1 MKKRSKIR
9 QKIVSV
15 VLSLALCVP
24 MTGLFVRENTAE
36 AATDATVK
44 AFEEKISN
52 IKKKKNEVA
61 NRLKAAQSNKTK
73 AIDKKKDIDEQLN
86 LATEEIET
94 IKSLIAEYDVQIEE
108 KQGEI
113 EDAQA
118 NIDSQYDNFKQMMRL
133 SYEEGDAS
141 YLEMVLGAESFY
153 DFLVRVDRIT
163 SLMDYCKKLLN
174 SYKEN
179 KVALENAEATLEK
192 SRESQVAYK
201 DELDKNVVELDK
213 LQDENEAYMKSL
225 EKDMTSLQS
234 TYSEYIKAEK
244 ELDAELEKYLAELA
258 AKENSEY
265 VGGEFNWP
273 VPVANKRIS
282 SPYGNRVLNGVKE
295 FHMGIDI
302 PAAKNTPIYASN
314 GGKVITAKFHYSYG
328 NYVVID
334 HGGGK
339 STLYA
344 HANSLN
350 VKQGDTVKQG
360 DVIAYVGNTGNSF
373 GCHVHFEV
381 RINGKHTN
389 PLGYV
394 VQPK

>member
-1 MKKRSKIR
+1 M
-9 QKIVSV
+9 
-15 VLSLALCVP
+15 
-24 MTGLFVRENTAE
+24 
-36 AATDATVK
+36 
-44 AFEEKISN
+44 
-52 IKKKKNEVA
+52 
-61 NRLKAAQSNKTK
+61 
-73 AIDKKKDIDEQLN
+73 
-86 LATEEIET
+86 
-94 IKSLIAEYDVQIEE
+94 
-108 KQGEI
+108 
-113 EDAQA
+113 
-118 NIDSQYDNFKQMMRL
+118 
-133 SYEEGDAS
+133 
-141 YLEMVLGAESFY
+141 
-153 DFLVRVDRIT
+153 
-163 SLMDYCKKLLN
+163 
-174 SYKEN
+174 
-179 KVALENAEATLEK
+179 
-192 SRESQVAYK
+192 
-201 DELDKNVVELDK
+201 
-213 LQDENEAYMKSL
+213 
-225 EKDMTSLQS
+225 
-234 TYSEYIKAEK
+234 
-244 ELDAELEKYLAELA
+244 
-258 AKENSEY
+258 
-265 VGGEFNWP
+265 
-273 VPVANKRIS
+273 
-282 SPYGNRVLNGVKE
+282 LNGVKE